1 MSAKH
6 YLTANKQP
14 SPAFVEMSA
23 MLDGMSQQI
32 DDLREMLDLLAKAS
46 KTIEGKAAKR
56 DGVAQ
61 TNARQLDR
69 ASLAGMFPADD
80 QMDRPAR
87 AGSLAGLFP
96 TEGTY

>member
-14 SPAFVEMSA
+14 SPAYVEMSA
-23 MLDGMSQQI
+23 MLADMNKQI
-32 DDLREMLDLLAKAS
+32 DELREMLGLLVAAS
-46 KTIEGKAAKR
+46 EVIKGKAAKA
-56 DGVAQ
+56 DVTKQ

-80 QMDRPAR
+80 PMDRPAR

-96 TEGTY
+96 TEGTH